1 MPWLDKCVPSHL
13 NKFISRA
20 RMLQWRITQQPKL
33 NTRFLTRKLT
43 RLRTLSIALPSVALC
58 QYLLC
63 KISDHIILT
72 SGSNVRRR
80 SKPHSISVNNCQ
92 LFVKPIIVHATSMNL
107 YRHETLMYVPPIGR
121 VVFLFGD
128 IKAKKNILKN
138 LEYFVRNETRQYKN
152 RFYILNVEC
161 KL

>member
-1 MPWLDKCVPSHL
+1 MRWQ
-13 NKFISRA
+13 A
-20 RMLQWRITQQPKL
+20 
-33 NTRFLTRKLT
+33 
-43 RLRTLSIALPSVALC
+43 
-58 QYLLC
+58 
-63 KISDHIILT
+63 
-72 SGSNVRRR
+72 
-80 SKPHSISVNNCQ
+80 
-92 LFVKPIIVHATSMNL
+92 IIVHATSMNL
-107 YRHETLMYVPPIGR
+107 YRHETLIYVPPIGR